1 MSEVYWHISVAE
13 FRRMWDE
20 GAAATK
26 IAARYGLTTNRVYD
40 LRRRFGCP
48 DRPSQKSKPI
58 DPTPSEIA
66 ERAAALRERHLAEMR
81 AIG

>member
-1 MSEVYWHISVAE
+1 MTRYWHIDVEE
-13 FRRMWDE
+13 FRRLWE
-20 GAAATK
+20 SGAPAVT
-26 IAARYGLTTNRVYD
+26 IARCFNLTTNRVYD
-40 LRRRFGCP
+40 LRKEFGCA

-66 ERAAALRERHLAEMR
+66 ERAAAIRERHLAEMR